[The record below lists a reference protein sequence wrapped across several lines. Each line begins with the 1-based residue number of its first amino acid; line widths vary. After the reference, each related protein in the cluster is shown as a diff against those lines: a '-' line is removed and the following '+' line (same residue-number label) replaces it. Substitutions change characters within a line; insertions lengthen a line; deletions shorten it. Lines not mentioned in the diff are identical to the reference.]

1 MVADAA
7 EEYLKFR
14 LLNGATS
21 DEIASERQA
30 FAQRGIG
37 GFFSEVV
44 RHLESGGTLG
54 TWYPLTTLNAVLAG
68 LYARLG
74 ERDIAF
80 KWLELAYSERSDAL
94 LHLREVLEFDNLR
107 SDTRFATLLK
117 RIGLPPL

>member
-1 MVADAA
+1 
-7 EEYLKFR
+7 
-14 LLNGATS
+14 
-21 DEIASERQA
+21 
-30 FAQRGIG
+30 
-37 GFFSEVV
+37 
-44 RHLESGGTLG
+44 
-54 TWYPLTTLNAVLAG
+54 